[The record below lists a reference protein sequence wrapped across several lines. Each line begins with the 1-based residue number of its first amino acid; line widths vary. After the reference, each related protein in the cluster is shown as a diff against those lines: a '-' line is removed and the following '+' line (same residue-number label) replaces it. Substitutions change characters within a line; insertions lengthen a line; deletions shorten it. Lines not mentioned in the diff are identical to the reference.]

1 MKKIET
7 VIDEYINSTA
17 ESAIMIDGEWGS
29 GKTYFIKNVL
39 MEKYSNILY
48 IPLYGIKDIAGI
60 DEAIC
65 NEVIKKK
72 FDCKLVKF
80 CKKNKFMK
88 IIFWPFKKIADLFN
102 LLKKFVYY
110 ISNKLLKLKLGVDLS
125 EIKKKDFVGII
136 NQTTKLKDY
145 ILIFDDLERC
155 SINIEDVLGYINNLV
170 EHKNVKS
177 IIVTNEKE
185 INNKLDD
192 NYELKILTC
201 LNDTINFPNIKNENN
216 YSFNEAKT
224 TNKIN
229 SKDIINRID
238 YLYSEN
244 SKYKKIKEKLVSK
257 TVIFEPNIN
266 KIIDEF
272 LKEYNPSLRKII
284 NKDVIIEVMDIN
296 KCKNLRTLKV
306 ALSYYENIINK
317 MDKYVLEKFK
327 SKKDFIFEKV
337 LINVLFVTIAQ
348 KKGVYIPNILKGNLG
363 TTVSLDEEL
372 KSNNEFFMAFSFVN
386 DYISSGYFDEELM
399 KRSLE
404 HYNKVNY
411 EVYNEN
417 DPYTIINYY
426 WEKESDE
433 LKKALKKFKRNLID
447 NKYNIQLY
455 PKILLKLSCLLSIE
469 FEKNLIEDIINTMK
483 EMIKDND
490 INYIDFHTFIDD
502 QKVLDIYNS
511 KVEEFNLIIKEN
523 KIDKYK
529 TKIELLLEQENWAE
543 KLNEY
548 VDENNKNGV
557 FINEKGFLA
566 KLDIDMIV
574 SNLEKS
580 DNKNIFCFKY
590 AIERVYNFSN
600 LKEYFSEDLDNL
612 NKLIDGLNKFKDS
625 DDIMKSFALNNLYNA
640 LVRKKEIICK

>member
-1 MKKIET
+1 MVKIEA

-29 GKTYFIKNVL
+29 GKTYFVKNVL
-39 MEKYSNILY
+39 IKKYSNILY
-48 IPLYGIKDIAGI
+48 IPLYGITDIAGI
-60 DEAIC
+60 DEVIC

-72 FDCKLVKF
+72 VDCKLVKF

-88 IIFWPFKKIADLFN
+88 IVLWPFKKIANLFN
-102 LLKKFVYY
+102 LLKKFIYY

-201 LNDTINFPNIKNENN
+201 LNDTIDFPNKNENN
-216 YSFNEAKT
+216 YSFNTAKT

-229 SKDIINRID
+229 SKDIIDRID
-238 YLYSEN
+238 YLYSKN
-244 SKYKKIKEKLVSK
+244 GKYKKIKEKLVSN
-257 TVIFEPNIN
+257 TVTFEPDIN
-266 KIIDEF
+266 KAIDEF
-272 LKEYNPSLRKII
+272 LKEYKPSLRKNI
-284 NKDVIIEVMDIN
+284 NKNVIIDVMDIN

-306 ALSYYENIINK
+306 ALNYYKNIIDK
-317 MDKYVLEKFK
+317 IDKYVTEKFK
-327 SKKDFIFEKV
+327 SNRDFIFEKV

-348 KKGVYIPNILKGNLG
+348 KRGVYIPNILKGNLG
-363 TTVSLDEEL
+363 TTVSLDTEL
-372 KSNNEFFMAFSFVN
+372 KSNNEFFLAFSFVN

-433 LKKALKKFKRNLID
+433 LKNALEGLKQNLID

-455 PKILLKLSCLLSIE
+455 PKILSKLSCLLSIE
-469 FEKNLIEDIINTMK
+469 FEKDLIEDIINTMK
-483 EMIKDND
+483 EIIKDSD
-490 INYIDFHTFIDD
+490 INYIDFHAFIDD
-502 QKVLDIYNS
+502 QKVLDIYNL
-511 KVEEFNLIIKEN
+511 KVQEFNLIIKEN

-543 KLNEY
+543 ELNDY
-548 VDENNKNGV
+548 VYENNKNGV
-557 FINEKGFLA
+557 FINERGFLA

-574 SNLEKS
+574 SNLKES

-612 NKLIDGLNKFKDS
+612 NKLIDELNKFKDS
-625 DDIMKSFALNNLYNA
+625 DDIMKSFALNHLYNA
-640 LVRKKEIICK
+640 LVRKQELICK

>member
-7 VIDEYINSTA
+7 VIDEYINSTS

-29 GKTYFIKNVL
+29 GKTYFVKNVL
-39 MEKYSNILY
+39 IEKYSNILY
-48 IPLYGIKDIAGI
+48 IPLYGITDIAGI
-60 DEAIC
+60 DEVIC

-72 FDCKLVKF
+72 VDCKLFKF
-80 CKKNKFMK
+80 CKKNKFTK
-88 IIFWPFKKIADLFN
+88 IVLWPFKKIANLFN
-102 LLKKFVYY
+102 LLKKFIYY

-185 INNKLDD
+185 INNKLDN

-201 LNDTINFPNIKNENN
+201 LNDTINFPNKNENN
-216 YSFNEAKT
+216 YSFNTAKT

-229 SKDIINRID
+229 SKDIMDRID

-244 SKYKKIKEKLVSK
+244 VKYKKIKEKLVSN
-257 TVIFEPNIN
+257 TVTFEPDIN
-266 KIIDEF
+266 KAIDEF
-272 LKEYNPSLRKII
+272 LKEYKHSLRTNI
-284 NKDVIIEVMDIN
+284 NKNVIIEVMDIN

-306 ALSYYENIINK
+306 ALNYYKNII
-317 MDKYVLEKFK
+317 DKIDTYVTEKFK
-327 SKKDFIFEKV
+327 SNRDFIFEKV

-348 KKGVYIPNILKGNLG
+348 KIGVYIPNILKGNLG
-363 TTVSLDEEL
+363 TTVSLDAEL
-372 KSNNEFFMAFSFVN
+372 KSNNDFFMAFSFVN

-411 EVYNEN
+411 ETYNEN

-433 LKKALKKFKRNLID
+433 LKNALEELKQNIID

-455 PKILLKLSCLLSIE
+455 PKILLKLSCLLSIG
-469 FEKNLIEDIINTMK
+469 FEKDLIEDIINIMK
-483 EMIKDND
+483 EIIKYSD
-490 INYIDFHTFIDD
+490 INYIDFHAFIDD
-502 QKVLDIYNS
+502 QKVLDIYNL
-511 KVEEFNLIIKEN
+511 KVQEFNLIIKEN
-523 KIDKYK
+523 RIEKYK

-543 KLNEY
+543 KLNDY
-548 VDENNKNGV
+548 VYENNKNGL
-557 FINEKGFLA
+557 FINERGFLA

-574 SNLEKS
+574 SNLKKS

-600 LKEYFSEDLDNL
+600 LKEYFSDDLDNL
-612 NKLIDGLNKFKDS
+612 NKLIDELNKFKDS
-625 DDIMKSFALNNLYNA
+625 DDIMKSFALNHLYNT
-640 LVRKKEIICK
+640 LVKKQELICK

>member
-1 MKKIET
+1 MGKIEA

-29 GKTYFIKNVL
+29 GKTYFVKNVL
-39 MEKYSNILY
+39 IKKYSNILY
-48 IPLYGIKDIAGI
+48 IPLYGITDIADI
-60 DEAIC
+60 DEVIC

-72 FDCKLVKF
+72 VDCKLVKF

-88 IIFWPFKKIADLFN
+88 IVLWPFKKIANLFS
-102 LLKKFVYY
+102 LLKKFIYY

-201 LNDTINFPNIKNENN
+201 LNDIIDFPNKKNENN
-216 YSFNEAKT
+216 YSFNTPKT

-229 SKDIINRID
+229 SKDIVDRID

-244 SKYKKIKEKLVSK
+244 SKYKKIKEKLVSN
-257 TVIFEPNIN
+257 TVTFEPNIN
-266 KIIDEF
+266 KVIDEF
-272 LKEYNPSLRKII
+272 LKGYKPSLRKII
-284 NKDVIIEVMDIN
+284 NKNEIIKVMDIN
-296 KCKNLRTLKV
+296 KCKNLRNLKV
-306 ALSYYENIINK
+306 ALNYYENIIDK
-317 MDKYVLEKFK
+317 IDKYVTEKFK
-327 SKKDFIFEKV
+327 SNRDFIFEKV

-348 KKGVYIPNILKGNLG
+348 KRGVYIPNILKGNLG
-363 TTVSLDEEL
+363 TTVSLDAEL

-433 LKKALKKFKRNLID
+433 LKNALEGLKKNIKD

-455 PKILLKLSCLLSIE
+455 PKILSKLSYLLSIE
-469 FEKNLIEDIINTMK
+469 FEKGLIEDIINTMK
-483 EMIKDND
+483 EIIKDSD
-490 INYIDFHTFIDD
+490 INYIDFHAFIDD
-502 QKVLDIYNS
+502 QKVLDIYNL

-543 KLNEY
+543 ELNDY
-548 VDENNKNGV
+548 VYENNKNGV

-574 SNLEKS
+574 SNLKKS

-590 AIERVYNFSN
+590 AIARVYNFSN

-612 NKLIDGLNKFKDS
+612 NKLIDELNKFKDS
-625 DDIMKSFALNNLYNA
+625 DDIMKSFALNHLYNT
-640 LVRKKEIICK
+640 LVRKQELICK

>member
-1 MKKIET
+1 MGKIEA

-29 GKTYFIKNVL
+29 GKTYFVKNVL
-39 MEKYSNILY
+39 IKKYSNILY
-48 IPLYGIKDIAGI
+48 IPLYGITDIADI
-60 DEAIC
+60 DEVIC

-72 FDCKLVKF
+72 VDCKLVKF

-88 IIFWPFKKIADLFN
+88 IVLWPFKKIANLFS
-102 LLKKFVYY
+102 LLKKFIYY

-201 LNDTINFPNIKNENN
+201 LNDIIDFPNKKNENN
-216 YSFNEAKT
+216 YSFNTPKT

-229 SKDIINRID
+229 SKDIVDRID

-244 SKYKKIKEKLVSK
+244 SKYKKIKEKLVSN
-257 TVIFEPNIN
+257 TVTFEPNIN
-266 KIIDEF
+266 KVIDEF
-272 LKEYNPSLRKII
+272 LKGYKPSLRKII
-284 NKDVIIEVMDIN
+284 NKNEIIKVMDIN
-296 KCKNLRTLKV
+296 KCKNLRNLKV
-306 ALSYYENIINK
+306 ALNYYENIIDK
-317 MDKYVLEKFK
+317 IDKYVTEKFK
-327 SKKDFIFEKV
+327 SNRDFIFEKV

-348 KKGVYIPNILKGNLG
+348 KRGVYIPNILKGNLG
-363 TTVSLDEEL
+363 TTVSLDAEL

-433 LKKALKKFKRNLID
+433 LKNALEGLKKNIKD

-455 PKILLKLSCLLSIE
+455 PKILSKLSYLLSIE
-469 FEKNLIEDIINTMK
+469 FEKGLIEDIINTMK
-483 EMIKDND
+483 EKIKESD
-490 INYIDFHTFIDD
+490 INYIDFHAFIDD
-502 QKVLDIYNS
+502 QKVLDIYNL

-543 KLNEY
+543 ELNDY
-548 VDENNKNGV
+548 VYENNKNGV

-574 SNLEKS
+574 SNLKKS

-590 AIERVYNFSN
+590 AIARVYNFSN

-612 NKLIDGLNKFKDS
+612 NKLIDELNKFKDS
-625 DDIMKSFALNNLYNA
+625 DDIMKSFALNHLYNT
-640 LVRKKEIICK
+640 LVRKQELICK

>member
-29 GKTYFIKNVL
+29 GKTYFVKNVL
-39 MEKYSNILY
+39 IKKYSNIIY
-48 IPLYGIKDIAGI
+48 IPLYGITDIAGI
-60 DEAIC
+60 DEVIC

-72 FDCKLVKF
+72 TDCKLVRF

-88 IIFWPFKKIADLFN
+88 IVLWPFKKIADLFN
-102 LLKKFVYY
+102 LLKKFIYY
-110 ISNKLLKLKLGVDLS
+110 ISNNLLKIKLGVDLS

-136 NQTTKLKDY
+136 NQTTKLKEY

-201 LNDTINFPNIKNENN
+201 LNDTIDFPNKKNENN
-216 YSFNEAKT
+216 YSFNTTKT

-229 SKDIINRID
+229 SKDIMDRID

-244 SKYKKIKEKLVSK
+244 GKYKKIKEKLVSN
-257 TVIFEPNIN
+257 TVIFEPDIN
-266 KIIDEF
+266 KAIDEF
-272 LKEYNPSLRKII
+272 LKECKPSLRKNI
-284 NKDVIIEVMDIN
+284 NKNVIIEVMDIN

-306 ALSYYENIINK
+306 ALNYYKNIIAK
-317 MDKYVLEKFK
+317 IDKYVTEKFK
-327 SKKDFIFEKV
+327 LNRDFIFEKV

-348 KKGVYIPNILKGNLG
+348 KRGVYIPNILKGNLG
-363 TTVSLDEEL
+363 TTVSLDAEL

-386 DYISSGYFDEELM
+386 DYISSGYFDDELM

-411 EVYNEN
+411 EIYNEN

-433 LKKALKKFKRNLID
+433 LKNALEGLKQNLID

-455 PKILLKLSCLLSIE
+455 PKILSKLSCLLSIE
-469 FEKNLIEDIINTMK
+469 FEKDLIEDIINTMK
-483 EMIKDND
+483 EIIKDSD
-490 INYIDFHTFIDD
+490 INYIDFHAFIDD
-502 QKVLDIYNS
+502 KKVLDIYNL
-511 KVEEFNLIIKEN
+511 KVQEFNLIIKEN

-543 KLNEY
+543 ELNDY
-548 VDENNKNGV
+548 VYENNKNGV
-557 FINEKGFLA
+557 FINERGFLA

-574 SNLEKS
+574 SNLKKS

-590 AIERVYNFSN
+590 AIEIVYNFSN

-612 NKLIDGLNKFKDS
+612 NKLIDELNKFKDS
-625 DDIMKSFALNNLYNA
+625 NDIMKSFALNHLYNT
-640 LVRKKEIICK
+640 LVRKQEIICK